1 MENQFAVPGE
11 FKPVSFPLVMNQQL
25 RVASQEFFGVDFR
38 YRCLADRLGLGR
50 LGLFVGHEELN
61 RVFSPDT
68 LRSEEVLKIEMRGLQ
83 VRTPLLQLHIVLR
96 FDLSIK
102 SIAIGSKPPD

>member
-1 MENQFAVPGE
+1 MENQFAVAGE

-25 RVASQEFFGVDFR
+25 RVASHEFFGIDFR
-38 YRCLADRLGLGR
+38 YRWLADRLGLGR
-50 LGLFVGHEELN
+50 LGLFVGHEEPN

-83 VRTPLLQLHIVLR
+83 VRTTLLSSHKILR
-96 FDLSIK
+96 FDLSINQ
-102 SIAIGSKPPD
+102 IAVGSTPPS